1 MSMRYL
7 ESSVEGVSTAAGRA
21 TPAAAR
27 CFAARNFHFFR
38 GGSIVSSTGASD
50 RSWSCTPSVI

>member
-7 ESSVEGVSTAAGRA
+7 DSSIEGVSTAAVRA
-21 TPAAAR
+21 APAAAR

-38 GGSIVSSTGASD
+38 DGSNVSSTDASD
-50 RSWSCTPSVI
+50 GIWSGSPSVI